1 MSIHYLQKEEIIFI
15 NRKTIERHGGRF
27 VPPFNILNENPLDY
41 VIDAVSAEMVG
52 EPLYPEIWD
61 KAAVYFHSI
70 ITGHIFQDGNKRTGL
85 ESALAF
91 LKLNDYRL
99 NDVLEKVIVEE
110 KTIPAKGDS
119 STEIL
124 INFTLEAA
132 SGLLELDDCKKWFKE
147 NILFLPV
154 SDIEVSY
161 SFY

>member
-1 MSIHYLQKEEIIFI
+1 MNYLQKEEIIFI
-15 NRKTIERHGGRF
+15 NRKTIERHGGNF

-41 VIDAVSAEMVG
+41 VVDAVSAEMFG

-85 ESALAF
+85 ESAIAF
-91 LKLNDYRL
+91 LKLNDYQL
-99 NDVLEKVIVEE
+99 NDSLEKIEFSG
-110 KTIPAKGDS
+110 KAIPIKGDN

-132 SGLLELDDCKKWFKE
+132 SGVLELEDCKMWFKE
-147 NILFLPV
+147 NIIKN
-154 SDIEVSY
+154 S
-161 SFY
+161 